1 MLETFL
7 VEDEVFE
14 AIEKTGNL
22 LTDVESKLNEKVLE
36 RFEKE

>member
-7 VEDEVFE
+7 VEDEVFV

-22 LTDVESKLNEKVLE
+22 LTDVENKLNEKVLE

>member
-22 LTDVESKLNEKVLE
+22 LTDVENKLNEKVLE